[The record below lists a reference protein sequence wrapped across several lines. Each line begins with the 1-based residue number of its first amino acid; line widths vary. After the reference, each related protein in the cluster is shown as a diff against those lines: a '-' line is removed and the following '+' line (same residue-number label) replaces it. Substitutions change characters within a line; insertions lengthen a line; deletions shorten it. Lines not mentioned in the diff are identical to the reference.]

1 MVYDIVPILTALV
14 VIIIV
19 VIVISIVVHKQSQN
33 NPYSSEFYYKAEEE
47 DINDD
52 MYIPAECVV
61 PREEHNVDEDRKVNE
76 PNGEYTIRIEGLGN
90 FLVEYFMVIALF
102 FVYKKDAII
111 NKQYY
116 GPHVDCVEKLPSYI
130 PYDAEC
136 HKRLLEIPNIRQRL
150 DCSYQRISDWSYN
163 RGLLKAMIPFIQRT
177 LNSVIQPIKPVADV
191 VIHFRCADTPRN
203 RHEDYMFQRFKWY
216 IKAIKEA
223 SKLLQKPREDLSVVI
238 LSCKSWGD
246 KNKNSDQAKLCSAV
260 VDRLAKKLGVK
271 YVKIRCSS
279 VNEDFLTMIS
289 APCLISPGSSLS
301 YMAAMAS
308 DKFMITPNYLNIP
321 DTYYRDNWIMLP
333 PRTLE
338 HCEVDNYDNITTIL
352 RQLSQ

>member
-1 MVYDIVPILTALV
+1 MAYDFLPILVSLV
-14 VIIIV
+14 VVIIIIV
-19 VIVISIVVHKQSQN
+19 VISVVVHNQSQN
-33 NPYSSEFYYKAEEE
+33 NPYYNMEKEGI
-47 DINDD
+47 DDDNDD
-52 MYIPAECVV
+52 DIYTPAECVV
-61 PREEHNVDEDRKVNE
+61 QREDHIVDEDRKVNE
-76 PNGEYTIRIEGLGN
+76 PDGAYTIRIEGLGN
-90 FLVEYFMVIALF
+90 FLVEYFTIIALF
-102 FVYKKDAII
+102 FVYKKDAVI

-116 GPHVDCVEKLPSYI
+116 GPHVDCIDKLPSYI
-130 PYDAEC
+130 PYDSES
-136 HKRLLEIPNIRQRL
+136 HKRLLEIPNIRKKL

-177 LNSVIQPIKPVADV
+177 FNSIVQPINPVADV

-203 RHEDYMFQRFKWY
+203 RHKDYMFQRFKWY

-223 SKLLQKPREDLSVVI
+223 SKLLQKRREDLSVVI

-246 KNKNSDQAKLCSAV
+246 ENKKSNQAKLCSAV

-271 YVKIRCSS
+271 NVKIHCSS
-279 VNEDFLTMIS
+279 VNEDFITMIS

-308 DKFMITPNYLNIP
+308 NKFMITPNYLNIP

-333 PRTLE
+333 PRTLD
-338 HCEVDNYDNITTIL
+338 HCEVDNYDNITTVL
-352 RQLSQ
+352 RLLSK